1 VKAIATTVT
10 NGIAGSR
17 KSKDRA
23 DGAEHEHGGALILP
37 RAGSQDFGVQVLI
50 KMQPR

>member
-1 VKAIATTVT
+1 VKAIVTAVT
-10 NGIAGSR
+10 NGVAGSR

-23 DGAEHEHGGALILP
+23 AVAAHEDGGALILP